1 VLHGG
6 MLHTSQRGTSTK
18 FSTLYYHG
26 STSEVLQRTTY
37 LVQLWIYVLVF
48 LAAAKSIHGA
58 RARGTRARVSV
69 NFRKFSPCMARAR
82 HARAGLTMTVT
93 LPLGRLNL

>member
-1 VLHGG
+1 

-37 LVQLWIYVLVF
+37 LNLVQLWIYVLVLVF